1 MQQQILQFINDYKK
15 IVAAGLILVV
25 CLFSIYHNKVR
36 YQEKVK
42 ALERTVK
49 EWNEKMALGKD
60 LTKREQTYEKI
71 NEYLLRDFFQLKQ
84 IIDAAARKEN
94 IVFNSLRQSLK
105 GEQELFRE
113 INVEVTLLAS
123 YDQLVDFLADLE
135 KNPAV
140 SMEQLNINFKND
152 PNALEIQLNIV
163 GLMRKT
169 Q

>member
-15 IVAAGLILVV
+15 IVAAGLVLVV
-25 CLFSIYHNKVR
+25 CLFSIYHNQVRYKEKVR
-36 YQEKVK
+36 
-42 ALERTVK
+42 ALERTVA

-60 LTKREQTYEKI
+60 LTKKEQAYEKI

-84 IIDAAARKEN
+84 IIDTAARKEG

-113 INVEVTLLAS
+113 ISVEVDLAS
-123 YDQLVDFLADLE
+123 SYNQLIAFISDLE

-140 SMEQLNINFKND
+140 SMERLSVDFKDD
-152 PNALEIQLNIV
+152 PNALDIQLNIV